1 MPEEGVCTS
10 LCGVRVR
17 HVYIVSDGP
26 ASSLQPWAFL
36 PGHQKEFELE
46 TLRGKGLWIVWKRP
60 SVYHR
65 TEVEVKTH
73 NYSQRSCAVCIQN
86 I

>member
-1 MPEEGVCTS
+1 MPEEGVCTG

-36 PGHQKEFELE
+36 PGHQKEFELRDAGGE
-46 TLRGKGLWIVWKRP
+46 GAVDSLEKAQCLSQDRGGG
-60 SVYHR
+60 
-65 TEVEVKTH
+65 
-73 NYSQRSCAVCIQN
+73 
-86 I
+86 